1 MDNCQTVCQN
11 REYTAA
17 ALANMGFSVL
27 PSKTNFLFAKSNVID
42 GRELY
47 EKLKAQGIL
56 VRHFNTERIS
66 AFVRVTIGTKT
77 QMDAFLQAVAEIIK
91 EKQV

>member
-1 MDNCQTVCQN
+1 
-11 REYTAA
+11 
-17 ALANMGFSVL
+17 MGFIVL

-42 GRELY
+42 GRGLY
-47 EKLKAQGIL
+47 EKLKEKGIL
-56 VRHFNTERIS
+56 VRHFKTERIS
-66 AFVRVTIGTKT
+66 AFVRVTVGTKT